1 MFASDY
7 YYFVFYLFKVV
18 LAMIYVPV
26 NLNSARHLL
35 KLTDLTGMSK
45 YWQNI
50 LRLNNITM
58 HSVTICDTE
67 SLLPIAKQN
76 HALPKTKL
84 NIYNS

>member
-45 YWQNI
+45 Y
-50 LRLNNITM
+50 
-58 HSVTICDTE
+58 
-67 SLLPIAKQN
+67 
-76 HALPKTKL
+76 
-84 NIYNS
+84 